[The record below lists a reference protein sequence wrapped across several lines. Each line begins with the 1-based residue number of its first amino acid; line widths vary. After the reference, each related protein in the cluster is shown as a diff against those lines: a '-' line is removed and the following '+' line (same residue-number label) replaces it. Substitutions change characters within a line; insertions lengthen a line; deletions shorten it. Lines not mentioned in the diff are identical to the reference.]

1 MTNKKGRYLSLADAG
16 DILKK
21 AMEAARQQQTNV
33 PEKSA
38 PQTSQASNGSFADI
52 ERSFLERGIK
62 LNAPQPARQ
71 SKNKREADGGKH
83 GQKAP
88 AKEVLR
94 GPAAREALRRFNE
107 QEDQKRE
114 IALAQAQTTPAR
126 TVSKER
132 ECFDRI
138 VALVSGSTPEI
149 EERPLKVSKRTRE
162 AVLRAVSE
170 GSRAFAAA
178 SEWDEDGF
186 IVGFD
191 LGTSSL
197 KLAVRQPGYAGDP
210 AAMMPVPKELQ
221 SGKHPHLWQ
230 TAVWFCPKRQT
241 FSLLP
246 APGLVPLGGLKTGII
261 GGNGDDLVVSD
272 QPVTR
277 SEAATAFIALQIA
290 HFFGWYHLSAPLGP
304 AGSDKFLAIK
314 IGIPVAVLDNAPTYN
329 AFRRIVAAAKTLVRN
344 AENLTLQLVRES
356 LDGLD
361 QSTDLQQDGWYLIP
375 ELTAAIAGYAASPQS
390 QTGSHVLI
398 DVGASTLDIVAFNL
412 VGRFNVSVIS
422 AAVELLGSASLDVVR
437 SAKISDDDFTSACE
451 HQFASVFKDACRPSR
466 GGNCFN
472 PSPQRQKDVQLV
484 TTGGGCASPLHA
496 QFIADS
502 NNRNE
507 LGSLPT
513 IRPHP
518 PLSCKAD
525 ECDRSRLL
533 LAYGLTRDEHELPIL
548 KPASQVPDLPPPPR
562 TAPNFTSKEMT

>member
-21 AMEAARQQQTNV
+21 AMEAARQHQTNA
-33 PEKSA
+33 PEKTA
-38 PQTSQASNGSFADI
+38 PKPSQASNSSFADI

-62 LNAPQPARQ
+62 FNAPQQ
-71 SKNKREADGGKH
+71 GKNKRGAKDGKNR
-83 GQKAP
+83 QKGP

-94 GPAAREALRRFNE
+94 GPAARDALRRFNE
-107 QEDQKRE
+107 QEEVR
-114 IALAQAQTTPAR
+114 IAALAQAQNLTPAR
-126 TVSKER
+126 SVSNER

-138 VALVSGSTPEI
+138 IALVSGSTPEI
-149 EERPLKVSKRTRE
+149 EERPVKVSKRTRD
-162 AVLRAVSE
+162 AVLKAVSE

-221 SGKHPHLWQ
+221 SGRHAHLWQ

-246 APGLVPLGGLKTGII
+246 AAGLVPLGGLKTGII
-261 GGNGDDLVVSD
+261 GGNGDGLVISN

-290 HFFGWYHLSAPLGP
+290 HFFGWYHLSAPLGA

-314 IGIPVAVLDNAPTYN
+314 IGIPVAVLDNEPTYH
-329 AFRRIVAAAKTLVRN
+329 AFQRIVAAAKTLVGE
-344 AENLTLQLVRES
+344 AETLTLQQVRDA
-356 LDGLD
+356 LDGLA
-361 QSTDLQQDGWYLIP
+361 QSTDAQPDGWYLIP

-390 QTGSHVLI
+390 QTGSHVLV

-412 VGRFNVSVIS
+412 VNRTNVAVIS
-422 AAVELLGSASLDVVR
+422 AAVELLGSASLEVAQ
-437 SAKISDDDFTSACE
+437 SAAVPDADFASACE
-451 HQFASVFKDACRPSR
+451 HEFAFVFKDACRPSR
-466 GGNCFN
+466 GGTCFN
-472 PSPQRQKDVQLV
+472 PGPQRLKDVQLV
-484 TTGGGCASPLHA
+484 TTGGGCASSLHA
-496 QFIADS
+496 QFIANS
-502 NNRNE
+502 NDRNK

-513 IRPHP
+513 VRPQP
-518 PLSCKAD
+518 PASCKAD

-533 LAYGLTRDEHELPIL
+533 LAYGLTRDELELPTL
-548 KPASQVPDLPPPPR
+548 KPASQVSDLPPPPPR
-562 TAPNFTSKEMT
+562 SGDSYTSKDMT